1 MNEKDQEEKQK
12 YLRQNIL
19 DKGYDANEFIAFLE
33 SKKGEGASDISNW
46 SKIDLYAV
54 VQEFILVHRKDDSN
68 SKPQTEQL
76 NTNINSNTNTNINTD
91 INANTNINININTN
105 INANIGTN
113 PNTNIITT
121 FDNTDKNTQ
130 SQKMLSDYEI
140 IEDKSVIKNE
150 MINDKKEKIN
160 SKNFVAND
168 ENFGMI
174 IPDFIVCQKAEINAL
189 NNQENL
195 EITVTDPQ
203 KVDNGF
209 FSKAYINFLI
219 TTKPLNL
226 KVRRKHADFV
236 WLRERLSVIFNLNV
250 LPRLPRKGKVNGDNH
265 INKRMRNLGRFLNYL
280 LKDSLI
286 KNSKIFYDFLA
297 IEKDEDFEKQKKI
310 YNKLKSPTE
319 VRDVKTL
326 DGKIKIQ
333 VTPESE
339 KYFTKIKNNAML
351 NEAVLKQMNDTFKL
365 LKLEMNATI
374 NRISSF
380 FPMFD
385 KLIKIRKAL
394 PNNIITQSYIQLK
407 NIFSSWVDILKKQ
420 NNFFLKDV
428 KEYLKLLG
436 GNYHHMKEL
445 AEYVDE
451 QKNYYRKI
459 SRNLITKKLDLY
471 ENKDAADWQLDA
483 QDKKNPKYLV
493 RDKLTAYK
501 KICYNSTCDAIKLKE
516 KYGYQ
521 LNKIISEYERLR
533 SIANVEN
540 RQKLIDFTRIQSKIS
555 SDHIILM
562 GKIIGIMDDCFESP
576 DNYEDKEYDTNEIQE
591 EIDNNEN
598 NRVNNDN
605 DD

>member
-1 MNEKDQEEKQK
+1 MEEKDQEEKQK

-19 DKGYDANEFIAFLE
+19 DKGYDANDFIAFLE

-54 VQEFILVHRKDDSN
+54 VQEYILVHTKDNTN
-68 SKPQTEQL
+68 SKPKTEPS
-76 NTNINSNTNTNINTD
+76 NNNTNTNTSN
-91 INANTNINININTN
+91 NNNINNNIEPKKENN
-105 INANIGTN
+105 NNN
-113 PNTNIITT
+113 
-121 FDNTDKNTQ
+121 DKN
-130 SQKMLSDYEI
+130 SKILNDYEI

-174 IPDFIVCQKAEINAL
+174 VPDFIICQKAETNAL
-189 NNQENL
+189 NNQDNL
-195 EITVTDPQ
+195 EITVSDPQ

-219 TTKPLNL
+219 STNPLNF

-236 WLRERLSVIFNLNV
+236 WLRERLSIIFNLNV

-265 INKRMRNLGRFLNYL
+265 IKKRMRNLERFLNYL
-280 LKDSLI
+280 LKDNLV
-286 KNSKIFYDFLA
+286 KNSKIFYDFLTL
-297 IEKDEDFEKQKKI
+297 EKDDDFEKQKKI

-319 VRDVKTL
+319 IREVKTL
-326 DGKIKIQ
+326 DGKLKIQ
-333 VTPESE
+333 VTEQSE
-339 KYFTKIKNNAML
+339 KYFNKIKSNAAL
-351 NEAVLKQMNDTFKL
+351 NETVLKQINDTFKL

-374 NRISSF
+374 TRISSF

-385 KLIKIRKAL
+385 KLIKIRKSYL
-394 PNNIITQSYIQLK
+394 PNNILSQSYMQLK
-407 NIFSSWVDILKKQ
+407 NIFTSWVDILKKQ

-445 AEYVDE
+445 TELVDE

-459 SRNLITKKLDLY
+459 SRNLIAKKIDLY
-471 ENKDAADWQLDA
+471 DNRDAADWQLDA
-483 QDKKNPKYLV
+483 QDKKNVKNLV
-493 RDKLTAYK
+493 KDKLTAYK
-501 KICYNSTCDAIKLKE
+501 KICHNSTVDAIKLKE

-521 LNKIISEYERLR
+521 LNKIISEHERLR

-576 DNYEDKEYDTNEIQE
+576 DNYEDKDKEVDMNEIQE
-591 EIDNNEN
+591 EENNEN
-598 NRVNNDN
+598 NENNDI
-605 DD
+605 DDD

>member
-68 SKPQTEQL
+68 SKPQTEQS

-91 INANTNINININTN
+91 INANIDININTN
-105 INANIGTN
+105 MNANIGTN
-113 PNTNIITT
+113 INPNTITT

-219 TTKPLNL
+219 TTKPINL

>member
-91 INANTNINININTN
+91 INANTDININTN
-105 INANIGTN
+105 MNANIGTN
-113 PNTNIITT
+113 TNTNIITT
-121 FDNTDKNTQ
+121 FDNTEKNTQ

-150 MINDKKEKIN
+150 MINDKKEKMN

>member
-1 MNEKDQEEKQK
+1 MEEKDQEEKQK

-19 DKGYDANEFIAFLE
+19 DKGYDANDFIAFLE

-54 VQEFILVHRKDDSN
+54 VQEYILVHTKDSTN
-68 SKPQTEQL
+68 SKPKTEPS
-76 NTNINSNTNTNINTD
+76 NNNTNTNTSN
-91 INANTNINININTN
+91 NNNINNNIEPKKENN
-105 INANIGTN
+105 NNN
-113 PNTNIITT
+113 
-121 FDNTDKNTQ
+121 DKN
-130 SQKMLSDYEI
+130 SKILNDYEI

-174 IPDFIVCQKAEINAL
+174 VPDFIICQKAETNAL
-189 NNQENL
+189 NNQDNL
-195 EITVTDPQ
+195 EITVSDPQ

-219 TTKPLNL
+219 STNPLNF

-236 WLRERLSVIFNLNV
+236 WLRERLSIIFNLNV

-265 INKRMRNLGRFLNYL
+265 IKKRMRNLERFLNYL
-280 LKDSLI
+280 LKDNLV
-286 KNSKIFYDFLA
+286 KNSKIFYDFLTL
-297 IEKDEDFEKQKKI
+297 EKEDDFEKQKKI

-319 VRDVKTL
+319 IREVKTL
-326 DGKIKIQ
+326 DGKLKIQ
-333 VTPESE
+333 VTEQSE
-339 KYFTKIKNNAML
+339 KYFNKIKSNAAL
-351 NEAVLKQMNDTFKL
+351 NETVLKQINDTFKL

-374 NRISSF
+374 TRISSF

-385 KLIKIRKAL
+385 KLIKIRKSYL
-394 PNNIITQSYIQLK
+394 PNNILSQSYMQLK
-407 NIFSSWVDILKKQ
+407 NIFTSWVDILKKQ

-445 AEYVDE
+445 TELVDE

-459 SRNLITKKLDLY
+459 SRNLIAKKIDLY
-471 ENKDAADWQLDA
+471 DNRDAADWQLDA
-483 QDKKNPKYLV
+483 QDKKNVKNLV
-493 RDKLTAYK
+493 KDKLTAYK
-501 KICYNSTCDAIKLKE
+501 KICHNSTVDAIKLKE

-521 LNKIISEYERLR
+521 LNKIISEHERLR

-576 DNYEDKEYDTNEIQE
+576 DNYEDKDKEVDINEIQE
-591 EIDNNEN
+591 EENNEN
-598 NRVNNDN
+598 NENNDI
-605 DD
+605 DDD

>member
-1 MNEKDQEEKQK
+1 MEEKDQEEKQK

-19 DKGYDANEFIAFLE
+19 DKGYDANDFIAFLE

-54 VQEFILVHRKDDSN
+54 VQEYILVHTKDNTN
-68 SKPQTEQL
+68 SKPKTEPS
-76 NTNINSNTNTNINTD
+76 NNNTNTNTSN
-91 INANTNINININTN
+91 NNNINNNIEPKKENN
-105 INANIGTN
+105 NNN
-113 PNTNIITT
+113 
-121 FDNTDKNTQ
+121 DKN
-130 SQKMLSDYEI
+130 SKILNDYEI

-174 IPDFIVCQKAEINAL
+174 VPDFIICQKAETNAL
-189 NNQENL
+189 NNQDNL
-195 EITVTDPQ
+195 EITVSDPQ

-219 TTKPLNL
+219 STNPLNF

-265 INKRMRNLGRFLNYL
+265 IKKRMRNLERFLNYL
-280 LKDSLI
+280 LKDNLV
-286 KNSKIFYDFLA
+286 KNSKIFYDFLTL
-297 IEKDEDFEKQKKI
+297 EKDDDLEKQKKI

-319 VRDVKTL
+319 IREVKTL
-326 DGKIKIQ
+326 DGKLKIQ
-333 VTPESE
+333 VTEQSE
-339 KYFTKIKNNAML
+339 KYFNKIKSNAAL
-351 NEAVLKQMNDTFKL
+351 NETVLKQINDTFKL

-374 NRISSF
+374 TRISSF

-385 KLIKIRKAL
+385 KLIKIRKSYL
-394 PNNIITQSYIQLK
+394 PNNILSQSYMQLK
-407 NIFSSWVDILKKQ
+407 NIFTSWVDILKKQ

-445 AEYVDE
+445 TELVDE

-459 SRNLITKKLDLY
+459 SRNLIAKKIDLY
-471 ENKDAADWQLDA
+471 DNRDAADWQLDA
-483 QDKKNPKYLV
+483 QDKKNVKNLV
-493 RDKLTAYK
+493 KDKLTAYK
-501 KICYNSTCDAIKLKE
+501 KICHNSTVDAIKLKE

-521 LNKIISEYERLR
+521 LNKIISEHERLR

-576 DNYEDKEYDTNEIQE
+576 DNYEDKDKEVDINEIQE
-591 EIDNNEN
+591 EENNEN
-598 NRVNNDN
+598 NENNDI
-605 DD
+605 DDD

>member
-1 MNEKDQEEKQK
+1 MEEKDQEEKQK

-54 VQEFILVHRKDDSN
+54 VQEFILVHSKDNTN
-68 SKPQTEQL
+68 SKPKTEPL
-76 NTNINSNTNTNINTD
+76 NNNTNNNTNINDTNINTNQNINNNINNNMNNNIETKND
-91 INANTNINININTN
+91 IN
-105 INANIGTN
+105 
-113 PNTNIITT
+113 
-121 FDNTDKNTQ
+121 NTDKNTQ
-130 SQKMLSDYEI
+130 TQKILNDYEI

-174 IPDFIVCQKAEINAL
+174 IPDFIVCQKAETNFL
-189 NNQENL
+189 NNRENV

-219 TTKPLNL
+219 TTSPLNF

-265 INKRMRNLGRFLNYL
+265 IHKRMRNLERFLNYL
-280 LKDSLI
+280 LKDNLI
-286 KNSKIFYDFLA
+286 KNSKIFYDFLTM
-297 IEKDEDFEKQKKI
+297 EKDDDFEKQKKT

-319 VRDVKTL
+319 IREMKTL
-326 DGKIKIQ
+326 DGKLKIQ
-333 VTPESE
+333 VTEESE
-339 KYFTKIKNNAML
+339 KYFNKIKSNAAL
-351 NEAVLKQMNDTFKL
+351 NETVLKQINDNFKL
-365 LKLEMNATI
+365 LKLEMKATI
-374 NRISSF
+374 TRISSF

-385 KLIKIRKAL
+385 KLIKIRKSYL
-394 PNNIITQSYIQLK
+394 PNNILSQSYMQLK
-407 NIFSSWVDILKKQ
+407 NIFTSWVDILKKQ

-445 AEYVDE
+445 TEIVDE

-459 SRNLITKKLDLY
+459 SRNLIAKKIDLY
-471 ENKDAADWQLDA
+471 DNKDAADWQLEA
-483 QDKKNPKYLV
+483 QDKKNVKSLV
-493 RDKLTAYK
+493 KDKFLAYK
-501 KICYNSTCDAIKLKE
+501 KICHNSTVDAIKLKE
-516 KYGYQ
+516 KYGYK
-521 LNKIISEYERLR
+521 LNKIISEHERLR

-576 DNYEDKEYDTNEIQE
+576 DNYEDKDIEVDMNEIQE
-591 EIDNNEN
+591 EENNEN
-598 NRVNNDN
+598 SGENKDI
-605 DD
+605 DDD

>member
-1 MNEKDQEEKQK
+1 MEEKDQEEKQK

-19 DKGYDANEFIAFLE
+19 DKGYDANDFIAFLE

-54 VQEFILVHRKDDSN
+54 VQEYILVHTKDNTN
-68 SKPQTEQL
+68 SKPKTEPSNN
-76 NTNINSNTNTNINTD
+76 NTYTNTSNNNNINNNIEPKKEN
-91 INANTNINININTN
+91 NNNN
-105 INANIGTN
+105 
-113 PNTNIITT
+113 
-121 FDNTDKNTQ
+121 DKN
-130 SQKMLSDYEI
+130 SKILNDYEI

-174 IPDFIVCQKAEINAL
+174 VPDFIICQKAETNAL
-189 NNQENL
+189 NNQDNL
-195 EITVTDPQ
+195 EITVSDPQ

-219 TTKPLNL
+219 STNPLNF

-265 INKRMRNLGRFLNYL
+265 IKKRMRNLERFLNYL
-280 LKDSLI
+280 LKDNLV
-286 KNSKIFYDFLA
+286 KNSKIFYDFLTL
-297 IEKDEDFEKQKKI
+297 EKDDDFEKQKKI

-319 VRDVKTL
+319 IREVKTL
-326 DGKIKIQ
+326 DGKLKIQ
-333 VTPESE
+333 VTEQSE
-339 KYFTKIKNNAML
+339 KYFNKIKSNAAL
-351 NEAVLKQMNDTFKL
+351 NETVLKQINDTFKL

-374 NRISSF
+374 TRISSF

-385 KLIKIRKAL
+385 KLIKIRKSYL
-394 PNNIITQSYIQLK
+394 PNNILSQSYMQLK
-407 NIFSSWVDILKKQ
+407 NIFTSWVDILKKQ

-445 AEYVDE
+445 TELVDE

-459 SRNLITKKLDLY
+459 SRNLIAKKIDLY
-471 ENKDAADWQLDA
+471 DNRDAADWQLDA
-483 QDKKNPKYLV
+483 QDKKNVKNLV
-493 RDKLTAYK
+493 KDKLTAYK
-501 KICYNSTCDAIKLKE
+501 KICHNSTVDAIKLKE

-521 LNKIISEYERLR
+521 LNKIISEHERLR

-576 DNYEDKEYDTNEIQE
+576 DNYEDKDKEVDMNEIQE
-591 EIDNNEN
+591 EENNEN
-598 NRVNNDN
+598 NENNDI
-605 DD
+605 DDD

>member
-1 MNEKDQEEKQK
+1 MEEKDQEEKQK

-19 DKGYDANEFIAFLE
+19 DKGYDANDFIAFLE

-54 VQEFILVHRKDDSN
+54 VQEYILVHTKDNTN
-68 SKPQTEQL
+68 SKPKTEPS
-76 NTNINSNTNTNINTD
+76 NNNTNTNTSN
-91 INANTNINININTN
+91 NNNINNNIEPKKENN
-105 INANIGTN
+105 NNN
-113 PNTNIITT
+113 
-121 FDNTDKNTQ
+121 DKN
-130 SQKMLSDYEI
+130 SKILNDYEI

-174 IPDFIVCQKAEINAL
+174 VPDFIICQKAETNAL
-189 NNQENL
+189 NNQDNL
-195 EITVTDPQ
+195 EITVSDPQ

-219 TTKPLNL
+219 STNPLNF

-236 WLRERLSVIFNLNV
+236 WLRERLSIIFNLNV

-265 INKRMRNLGRFLNYL
+265 IKKRMRNLERFLNYL
-280 LKDSLI
+280 LKDNLV
-286 KNSKIFYDFLA
+286 KNSKIFYDFLTL
-297 IEKDEDFEKQKKI
+297 EKEDDFEKQKKI

-319 VRDVKTL
+319 IREVKTL
-326 DGKIKIQ
+326 DGKLKIQ
-333 VTPESE
+333 VTEQSE
-339 KYFTKIKNNAML
+339 KYFNKIKSNAAL
-351 NEAVLKQMNDTFKL
+351 NETVLKQINDTFKL

-374 NRISSF
+374 TRISSF

-385 KLIKIRKAL
+385 KLIKIRKSYL
-394 PNNIITQSYIQLK
+394 PNNILSQSYMQLK
-407 NIFSSWVDILKKQ
+407 NIFTSWVDILKKQ

-445 AEYVDE
+445 TELVDE

-459 SRNLITKKLDLY
+459 SRNLIAKKIDLY
-471 ENKDAADWQLDA
+471 DNRDAADWQLDA
-483 QDKKNPKYLV
+483 QDKKNVKNLV
-493 RDKLTAYK
+493 KDKLTAYK
-501 KICYNSTCDAIKLKE
+501 KICHNSTVDAIKLKE

-521 LNKIISEYERLR
+521 LNKIISEHERLR

-576 DNYEDKEYDTNEIQE
+576 DNYEDKDKEVDMNEIQE
-591 EIDNNEN
+591 EENNEN
-598 NRVNNDN
+598 NENNDI
-605 DD
+605 DDD

>member
-68 SKPQTEQL
+68 SKPQTEQT

-91 INANTNINININTN
+91 INANIDININTN
-105 INANIGTN
+105 MNANIGTN
-113 PNTNIITT
+113 INPNTITT

-150 MINDKKEKIN
+150 MINDKKEKMN

-219 TTKPLNL
+219 TTKPINL

-576 DNYEDKEYDTNEIQE
+576 DNYEDKEYDTYEIQE

-598 NRVNNDN
+598 NRVSNDN

>member
-1 MNEKDQEEKQK
+1 MEEKDQEEKQK

-19 DKGYDANEFIAFLE
+19 DKGYDANDFIAFLE

-54 VQEFILVHRKDDSN
+54 VQEYILVHTKDSTN
-68 SKPQTEQL
+68 SKPKTEPS
-76 NTNINSNTNTNINTD
+76 NNNNTNTNTSN
-91 INANTNINININTN
+91 NNNINNNIEPKKENN
-105 INANIGTN
+105 NNN
-113 PNTNIITT
+113 
-121 FDNTDKNTQ
+121 DKN
-130 SQKMLSDYEI
+130 SKILNDYEI

-174 IPDFIVCQKAEINAL
+174 VPDFIICQKAETNAL
-189 NNQENL
+189 NNQDNL
-195 EITVTDPQ
+195 EITVSDPQ

-219 TTKPLNL
+219 STNPLNF

-265 INKRMRNLGRFLNYL
+265 IKKRMRNLERFLNYL
-280 LKDSLI
+280 LKDNLV
-286 KNSKIFYDFLA
+286 KNSKIFYDFLTL
-297 IEKDEDFEKQKKI
+297 EKEDDFEKQKKI

-319 VRDVKTL
+319 IREVKTL
-326 DGKIKIQ
+326 DGKLKIQ
-333 VTPESE
+333 VTEQSE
-339 KYFTKIKNNAML
+339 KYFNKIKSNAAL
-351 NEAVLKQMNDTFKL
+351 NETVLKQINDTFKL

-374 NRISSF
+374 TRISSF

-385 KLIKIRKAL
+385 KLIKIRKSYL
-394 PNNIITQSYIQLK
+394 PNNILSQSYMQLK
-407 NIFSSWVDILKKQ
+407 NIFTSWVDILKKQ

-445 AEYVDE
+445 TELVDE

-459 SRNLITKKLDLY
+459 SRNLIAKKIDLY
-471 ENKDAADWQLDA
+471 DNRDAADWQLDA
-483 QDKKNPKYLV
+483 QDKKNVKNLV
-493 RDKLTAYK
+493 KDKLTAYK
-501 KICYNSTCDAIKLKE
+501 KICHNSTVDAIKLKE

-521 LNKIISEYERLR
+521 LNKIISEHERLR

-576 DNYEDKEYDTNEIQE
+576 DNYEDKDKEVDMNEIQE
-591 EIDNNEN
+591 EENNEN
-598 NRVNNDN
+598 NENNDI
-605 DD
+605 DDD

>member
-1 MNEKDQEEKQK
+1 MEEKDQEEKQK

-19 DKGYDANEFIAFLE
+19 DKGYDANQFIAFLE

-54 VQEFILVHRKDDSN
+54 VQEFILVHSN
-68 SKPQTEQL
+68 D
-76 NTNINSNTNTNINTD
+76 NINSKQNTEQPNNDTNINT
-91 INANTNINININTN
+91 NNNNNINNNINTN
-105 INANIGTN
+105 
-113 PNTNIITT
+113 
-121 FDNTDKNTQ
+121 TDQKNENNNNNGKN
-130 SQKMLSDYEI
+130 SKILNDYEI

-150 MINDKKEKIN
+150 MLNDKKEKIN

-168 ENFGMI
+168 ENFGMV
-174 IPDFIVCQKAEINAL
+174 IPDFIVCQKAETNAL

-219 TTKPLNL
+219 TTNPLNF

-236 WLRERLSVIFNLNV
+236 WLRERLSVIFNFNV

-265 INKRMRNLGRFLNYL
+265 INKRMRNLERFLNYL
-280 LKDSLI
+280 LKDNLI
-286 KNSKIFYDFLA
+286 KNSKIFYDFLT

-319 VRDVKTL
+319 IREVKTL
-326 DGKIKIQ
+326 DGKLKIQ
-333 VTPESE
+333 VTEE
-339 KYFTKIKNNAML
+339 NEQYFNKIKSNAAL
-351 NEAVLKQMNDTFKL
+351 NDTVLKQINDTLKL
-365 LKLEMNATI
+365 LRLEMNATI
-374 NRISSF
+374 TRISSF

-385 KLIKIRKAL
+385 KLIKIRKAYL
-394 PNNIITQSYIQLK
+394 PNNILSQSYMQLK
-407 NIFSSWVDILKKQ
+407 NIFTSWRDILKKQ

-445 AEYVDE
+445 TELVDE

-459 SRNLITKKLDLY
+459 SRNLIAKKIDLY
-471 ENKDAADWQLDA
+471 DNRDSADWQLDP
-483 QDKKNPKYLV
+483 QEKKNVKNLV

-501 KICYNSTCDAIKLKE
+501 KICHNSTVDAIKLKE

-521 LNKIISEYERLR
+521 LNKIISEHERLR

-540 RQKLIDFTRIQSKIS
+540 RQKLIDFTRKQSKIS

-562 GKIIGIMDDCFESP
+562 GKIIGIMDDCFESS
-576 DNYEDKEYDTNEIQE
+576 DNYEDKDKEVDMNEIQE
-591 EIDNNEN
+591 EVNVDNNEN
-598 NRVNNDN
+598 NDN
-605 DD
+605 DDD

>member
-68 SKPQTEQL
+68 SKPQTEQ
-76 NTNINSNTNTNINTD
+76 TNINSNTNTNINTD
-91 INANTNINININTN
+91 INANIDININTN
-105 INANIGTN
+105 MNANIGTN
-113 PNTNIITT
+113 INPNTITT

-150 MINDKKEKIN
+150 MINDKKEKMN

>member
-54 VQEFILVHRKDDSN
+54 VQEFIVVHRKDNTN

-91 INANTNINININTN
+91 INANTDININTN
-105 INANIGTN
+105 MNANIGTN
-113 PNTNIITT
+113 TNTNIITT
-121 FDNTDKNTQ
+121 FDNTDNAQ
-130 SQKMLSDYEI
+130 SQKILSEYEI

-150 MINDKKEKIN
+150 MLNDKKEKMN

-226 KVRRKHADFV
+226 KARRKHADFV

-265 INKRMRNLGRFLNYL
+265 INKRMRNLARFLNYL

-286 KNSKIFYDFLA
+286 KNSKIFYDFLT
-297 IEKDEDFEKQKKI
+297 IEKDEDFEKQKKN

-319 VRDVKTL
+319 VREVKTL

-333 VTPESE
+333 VTPENE
-339 KYFTKIKNNAML
+339 KYFMKIKNNAML
-351 NEAVLKQMNDTFKL
+351 NDAVLKQMNDTFKL

-445 AEYVDE
+445 TEYVDE

-471 ENKDAADWQLDA
+471 ENKDVADWQLDA

-493 RDKLTAYK
+493 RDKLAAYK

-562 GKIIGIMDDCFESP
+562 GKIIGIMDDCFESS
-576 DNYEDKEYDTNEIQE
+576 DNYEDKDLGTNEIQE
-591 EIDNNEN
+591 ELDNNEN

>member
-1 MNEKDQEEKQK
+1 MEEKDQEEKQK

-19 DKGYDANEFIAFLE
+19 DKGYDANDFIAFLE

-54 VQEFILVHRKDDSN
+54 VQEYILVHTKDNTN
-68 SKPQTEQL
+68 SKPKSEPS
-76 NTNINSNTNTNINTD
+76 NNNTNTNTN
-91 INANTNINININTN
+91 NNNNINNNIEPKKENN
-105 INANIGTN
+105 NNN
-113 PNTNIITT
+113 
-121 FDNTDKNTQ
+121 DKN
-130 SQKMLSDYEI
+130 SKILNDYEI

-174 IPDFIVCQKAEINAL
+174 VPDFIICQKAETNAL
-189 NNQENL
+189 NNQDNL
-195 EITVTDPQ
+195 EITVSDPQ

-219 TTKPLNL
+219 STNPLNF

-236 WLRERLSVIFNLNV
+236 WLRERLSIIFNLNV

-265 INKRMRNLGRFLNYL
+265 IKKRMRNLERFLNYL
-280 LKDSLI
+280 LKDNLV
-286 KNSKIFYDFLA
+286 KNSKIFYDFLTL
-297 IEKDEDFEKQKKI
+297 EKDDDFEKQKKI

-319 VRDVKTL
+319 IREVKTL
-326 DGKIKIQ
+326 DGKLKIQ
-333 VTPESE
+333 VTEQSE
-339 KYFTKIKNNAML
+339 KYFNKIKSNAAL
-351 NEAVLKQMNDTFKL
+351 NETVLKQINDTFKL

-374 NRISSF
+374 TRISSF

-385 KLIKIRKAL
+385 KLIKIRKSYL
-394 PNNIITQSYIQLK
+394 PNNILSQSYMQLK
-407 NIFSSWVDILKKQ
+407 NIFTSWVDILKKQ

-445 AEYVDE
+445 TELVDE

-459 SRNLITKKLDLY
+459 SRNLIAKKIDLY
-471 ENKDAADWQLDA
+471 DNRDAADWQLDA
-483 QDKKNPKYLV
+483 QDKKNVKNLV
-493 RDKLTAYK
+493 KDKLTAYK
-501 KICYNSTCDAIKLKE
+501 KICHNSTVDAIKLKE

-521 LNKIISEYERLR
+521 LNKIISEHERLR

-576 DNYEDKEYDTNEIQE
+576 DNYEDKDKEVDMNEIQE
-591 EIDNNEN
+591 EENNEN
-598 NRVNNDN
+598 NENNDI
-605 DD
+605 DDD

>member
-1 MNEKDQEEKQK
+1 MEEKDQEEKQK

-19 DKGYDANEFIAFLE
+19 DKGYDANQFIAFLE

-54 VQEFILVHRKDDSN
+54 VQEFILVHSN
-68 SKPQTEQL
+68 D
-76 NTNINSNTNTNINTD
+76 NINSKQNTEQPNND
-91 INANTNINININTN
+91 TNININNNNNINNNINTN
-105 INANIGTN
+105 TEQKNENN
-113 PNTNIITT
+113 NNN
-121 FDNTDKNTQ
+121 DNNGKN
-130 SQKMLSDYEI
+130 SKILNDYEI

-150 MINDKKEKIN
+150 MLNDKKEKIN

-168 ENFGMI
+168 ENFGMV
-174 IPDFIVCQKAEINAL
+174 IPDFIVCQKAETNAL

-219 TTKPLNL
+219 TTNPLNF

-236 WLRERLSVIFNLNV
+236 WLRERLSVIFNFNV

-265 INKRMRNLGRFLNYL
+265 INKRMRNLERFLNYL
-280 LKDSLI
+280 LKDNLV
-286 KNSKIFYDFLA
+286 KNSKIFYDFLT

-319 VRDVKTL
+319 IREVKTL
-326 DGKIKIQ
+326 DGKLKIQ
-333 VTPESE
+333 VTEE
-339 KYFTKIKNNAML
+339 NEQYFNKIKSNAAL
-351 NEAVLKQMNDTFKL
+351 NDTVLKQINDTLKL
-365 LKLEMNATI
+365 LRLEMNATI
-374 NRISSF
+374 TRISSF

-385 KLIKIRKAL
+385 KLIKIRKAYL
-394 PNNIITQSYIQLK
+394 PNNILSQSYMQLK
-407 NIFSSWVDILKKQ
+407 NIFTSWRDILKKQ

-445 AEYVDE
+445 TELVDE

-459 SRNLITKKLDLY
+459 SRNLIAKKIDLY
-471 ENKDAADWQLDA
+471 DNRDSADWQLDP
-483 QDKKNPKYLV
+483 QEKKNVKNLV
-493 RDKLTAYK
+493 KDKFTAYK
-501 KICYNSTCDAIKLKE
+501 KICHNSTVDAIKLKE

-521 LNKIISEYERLR
+521 LNKIISEHERLR

-540 RQKLIDFTRIQSKIS
+540 RQKLIDFTRKQSKIS

-562 GKIIGIMDDCFESP
+562 GKIIGIMDDCFESS
-576 DNYEDKEYDTNEIQE
+576 DNYEDKDKEVDMNEIQE
-591 EIDNNEN
+591 EVNVD
-598 NRVNNDN
+598 NNDN
-605 DD
+605 DDD

>member
-1 MNEKDQEEKQK
+1 MEEKDQEEKQK

-19 DKGYDANEFIAFLE
+19 DKGYDANDFIAFLE

-54 VQEFILVHRKDDSN
+54 VQEYILVHTKDSTN
-68 SKPQTEQL
+68 SKPKTEPS
-76 NTNINSNTNTNINTD
+76 NNNTNTNTN
-91 INANTNINININTN
+91 NNNINNNIEPKKENN
-105 INANIGTN
+105 NNN
-113 PNTNIITT
+113 
-121 FDNTDKNTQ
+121 DKN
-130 SQKMLSDYEI
+130 SKILNDYEI

-174 IPDFIVCQKAEINAL
+174 VPDFIICQKAETNAL
-189 NNQENL
+189 NNQDNL
-195 EITVTDPQ
+195 EITVSDPQ

-219 TTKPLNL
+219 STNPLNF

-265 INKRMRNLGRFLNYL
+265 IKKRMRNLERFLNYL
-280 LKDSLI
+280 LKDNLV
-286 KNSKIFYDFLA
+286 KNSKIFYDFLTL
-297 IEKDEDFEKQKKI
+297 EKEDDFEKQKKI

-319 VRDVKTL
+319 IREVKTL
-326 DGKIKIQ
+326 DGKLKIQ
-333 VTPESE
+333 VTEQSE
-339 KYFTKIKNNAML
+339 KYFNKIKSNAAL
-351 NEAVLKQMNDTFKL
+351 NETVLKQINDTFKL

-374 NRISSF
+374 TRISSF

-385 KLIKIRKAL
+385 KLIKIRKSYL
-394 PNNIITQSYIQLK
+394 PNNILSQSYMQLK
-407 NIFSSWVDILKKQ
+407 NIFTSWVDILKKQ

-445 AEYVDE
+445 TELVDE

-459 SRNLITKKLDLY
+459 SRNLIAKKIDLY
-471 ENKDAADWQLDA
+471 DNRDAADWQLDA
-483 QDKKNPKYLV
+483 QDKKNVKNLV
-493 RDKLTAYK
+493 KDKLTAYK
-501 KICYNSTCDAIKLKE
+501 KICHNSTVDAIKLKE

-521 LNKIISEYERLR
+521 LNKIISEHERLR

-576 DNYEDKEYDTNEIQE
+576 DNYEDKDKEVDMNEIQE
-591 EIDNNEN
+591 EENNEN
-598 NRVNNDN
+598 NDI
-605 DD
+605 DDD

>member
-1 MNEKDQEEKQK
+1 MEEKDQEEKQK

-19 DKGYDANEFIAFLE
+19 DKGYDANDFIAFLE

-54 VQEFILVHRKDDSN
+54 VQEYILVHTKDNTN
-68 SKPQTEQL
+68 SKPKIEPS
-76 NTNINSNTNTNINTD
+76 NNNTNTNTN
-91 INANTNINININTN
+91 NNNNNNINNNIEPKKENN
-105 INANIGTN
+105 NNN
-113 PNTNIITT
+113 
-121 FDNTDKNTQ
+121 DKN
-130 SQKMLSDYEI
+130 SKILNDYEI

-174 IPDFIVCQKAEINAL
+174 VPDFIICQKAETNAL
-189 NNQENL
+189 NNQDNL
-195 EITVTDPQ
+195 EITVSDPQ

-219 TTKPLNL
+219 STNPLNF

-265 INKRMRNLGRFLNYL
+265 IKKRMRNLERFLNYL
-280 LKDSLI
+280 LKDNLV
-286 KNSKIFYDFLA
+286 KNSKIFYDFLTL
-297 IEKDEDFEKQKKI
+297 EKDDDFEKQKKI

-319 VRDVKTL
+319 IREVKTL
-326 DGKIKIQ
+326 DGKLKIQ
-333 VTPESE
+333 VTEQSE
-339 KYFTKIKNNAML
+339 KYFNKIKSNAAL
-351 NEAVLKQMNDTFKL
+351 NETVLKQINDTFKL

-374 NRISSF
+374 TRISSF

-385 KLIKIRKAL
+385 KLIKIRKSYL
-394 PNNIITQSYIQLK
+394 PNNILSQSYMQLK
-407 NIFSSWVDILKKQ
+407 NIFTSWVDILKKQ

-445 AEYVDE
+445 TELVDE

-459 SRNLITKKLDLY
+459 SRNLIAKKIDLY
-471 ENKDAADWQLDA
+471 DNRDAADWQLDA
-483 QDKKNPKYLV
+483 QDKKNVKNLV
-493 RDKLTAYK
+493 KDKLTAYK
-501 KICYNSTCDAIKLKE
+501 KICHNSTVDAIKLKE

-521 LNKIISEYERLR
+521 LNKIISEHERLR

-576 DNYEDKEYDTNEIQE
+576 DNYEDKDKEVDINEIQE
-591 EIDNNEN
+591 EENNEN
-598 NRVNNDN
+598 NENNDI
-605 DD
+605 DDD

>member
-1 MNEKDQEEKQK
+1 MEEKDQEEKQK

-19 DKGYDANEFIAFLE
+19 DKGYDANDFIAFLE

-54 VQEFILVHRKDDSN
+54 VQEYILVHTKDNTN
-68 SKPQTEQL
+68 SKPKTEPS
-76 NTNINSNTNTNINTD
+76 NNNTNTNTSN
-91 INANTNINININTN
+91 NNNINNNIEPKKENN
-105 INANIGTN
+105 
-113 PNTNIITT
+113 
-121 FDNTDKNTQ
+121 DNNDKN
-130 SQKMLSDYEI
+130 SKILNDYEI

-174 IPDFIVCQKAEINAL
+174 VPDFIICQKAETNAL
-189 NNQENL
+189 NNQDNL
-195 EITVTDPQ
+195 EITVSDPQ

-219 TTKPLNL
+219 STNPLNF

-236 WLRERLSVIFNLNV
+236 WLRERLSIIFNLNV

-265 INKRMRNLGRFLNYL
+265 IKKRMRNLERFLNYL
-280 LKDSLI
+280 LKDNLV
-286 KNSKIFYDFLA
+286 KNSKIFYDFLTL
-297 IEKDEDFEKQKKI
+297 EKDDDFEKQKKI

-319 VRDVKTL
+319 IREVKTL
-326 DGKIKIQ
+326 DGKLKIQ
-333 VTPESE
+333 VTEQSE
-339 KYFTKIKNNAML
+339 KYFNKIKSNAAL
-351 NEAVLKQMNDTFKL
+351 NETVLKQINDTFKL

-374 NRISSF
+374 TRISSF

-385 KLIKIRKAL
+385 KLIKIRKSYL
-394 PNNIITQSYIQLK
+394 PNNILSQSYMQLK
-407 NIFSSWVDILKKQ
+407 NIFTSWVDILKKQ

-445 AEYVDE
+445 TELVDE

-459 SRNLITKKLDLY
+459 SRNLIAKKIDLY
-471 ENKDAADWQLDA
+471 DNRDAADWQLDA
-483 QDKKNPKYLV
+483 QDKKNVKNLV
-493 RDKLTAYK
+493 KDKLTAYK
-501 KICYNSTCDAIKLKE
+501 KICHNSTVDAIKLKE

-521 LNKIISEYERLR
+521 LNKIISEHERLR

-576 DNYEDKEYDTNEIQE
+576 DNYEDKDKEVDMNEIQE
-591 EIDNNEN
+591 EENNEN
-598 NRVNNDN
+598 NENNDI
-605 DD
+605 DDD

>member
-1 MNEKDQEEKQK
+1 MEEKDQEEKQK

-19 DKGYDANEFIAFLE
+19 DKGYDANDFIAFLE

-54 VQEFILVHRKDDSN
+54 VQEYILVHTKDNTN
-68 SKPQTEQL
+68 SKPKTEPS
-76 NTNINSNTNTNINTD
+76 NNNTNTNTSKN
-91 INANTNINININTN
+91 NNINNNIEPKKENN
-105 INANIGTN
+105 NNN
-113 PNTNIITT
+113 
-121 FDNTDKNTQ
+121 DKN
-130 SQKMLSDYEI
+130 SKILNDYEI

-174 IPDFIVCQKAEINAL
+174 VPDFIICQKAETNAL
-189 NNQENL
+189 NNQDNL
-195 EITVTDPQ
+195 EITVSDPQ

-219 TTKPLNL
+219 STNPLNF

-265 INKRMRNLGRFLNYL
+265 IKKRMRNLERFLNYL
-280 LKDSLI
+280 LKDNLV
-286 KNSKIFYDFLA
+286 KNSKIFYDFLTL
-297 IEKDEDFEKQKKI
+297 EKDDDFEKQKKI

-319 VRDVKTL
+319 IREVKTL
-326 DGKIKIQ
+326 DGKLKIQ
-333 VTPESE
+333 VTEQSE
-339 KYFTKIKNNAML
+339 KYFNKIKSNAAL
-351 NEAVLKQMNDTFKL
+351 NETVLKQINDTFKL

-374 NRISSF
+374 TRISSF

-385 KLIKIRKAL
+385 KLIKIRKSYL
-394 PNNIITQSYIQLK
+394 PNNILSQSYMQLK
-407 NIFSSWVDILKKQ
+407 NIFTSWVDILKKQ

-445 AEYVDE
+445 TELVDE

-459 SRNLITKKLDLY
+459 SRNLIAKKIDLY
-471 ENKDAADWQLDA
+471 DNRDAADWQLDA
-483 QDKKNPKYLV
+483 QDKKNVKNLV
-493 RDKLTAYK
+493 KDKLTAYK
-501 KICYNSTCDAIKLKE
+501 KICHNSTVDAIKLKE

-521 LNKIISEYERLR
+521 LNKIISEHERLR

-576 DNYEDKEYDTNEIQE
+576 DNYEDKDKEVDMNEIQE
-591 EIDNNEN
+591 EENNEN
-598 NRVNNDN
+598 NENNDS
-605 DD
+605 DDD